1 MSFGTL
7 SPTAYRGDID
17 GLRALA
23 VLAVLAFH
31 AFPGRLTGGFSG
43 VDVFFVISGFL
54 ITGDI
59 CKRLDAGQFSLL
71 DFYERRIRRI
81 FPALIVV
88 LVPCA
93 VFGWVVLLPDEL
105 QQLLAHVAASAAF
118 AQNFRLLAESGYFDS
133 HSALKPMLHLW
144 SLSIEEQFYLLCPLL
159 LMAVRSPRLRL
170 SLVVVLWLLSF
181 GANVN
186 RVGADPTGTYYLP
199 HMRFWQILAGVV
211 LALAPRP
218 RLSTRACD
226 ALAGVGILLLLAGFV
241 GLSKDARYPGWW
253 GLVPTLGTV
262 ALIAAGP
269 GTWLARQV
277 FAQPT
282 MTFIGRISYPLY
294 LWHWPVLAFIRI
306 LDSTNAETPIKVLGL
321 AASFILA
328 VLTYRFVEQP
338 LRRPPGLH
346 RKAAGLALTMIAVG
360 VVALALTL
368 SGPALPRPFA
378 SLAANEDALR
388 DLKLTQQ
395 LPQFPACSASA
406 RAAMPD
412 LGYCLQ
418 GSTRPP
424 TAAIL
429 GDSHAY
435 HVFYGVAPLD
445 TEREWLLAGNSSCP
459 PLLGIHV
466 KGPRTDCKQMSATA
480 LRAVA
485 DNPAIQTV
493 VLAFLGSYAIEPLS
507 VDGLPND
514 RGAAATVEM
523 QDTQQQTKSNA
534 EMIFLGLDR
543 TITVLENAG
552 KRIVLFIDV
561 PTLPFQPA
569 DCVDRPFVKRTLQ
582 RCSVSRAAMLEQQA
596 TLRAVVQRLA
606 QAHPALRTF
615 DPLVGLCDG
624 DTCAIK
630 RGDMLVYRDGDHLS
644 LRGSAFVAGH
654 FLTWLGP

>member
-1 MSFGTL
+1 M
-7 SPTAYRGDID
+7 
-17 GLRALA
+17 
-23 VLAVLAFH
+23 
-31 AFPGRLTGGFSG
+31 
-43 VDVFFVISGFL
+43 
-54 ITGDI
+54 
-59 CKRLDAGQFSLL
+59 
-71 DFYERRIRRI
+71 
-81 FPALIVV
+81 
-88 LVPCA
+88 
-93 VFGWVVLLPDEL
+93 
-105 QQLLAHVAASAAF
+105 
-118 AQNFRLLAESGYFDS
+118 N
-133 HSALKPMLHLW
+133 
-144 SLSIEEQFYLLCPLL
+144 
-159 LMAVRSPRLRL
+159 
-170 SLVVVLWLLSF
+170 
-181 GANVN
+181 
-186 RVGADPTGTYYLP
+186 
-199 HMRFWQILAGVV
+199 
-211 LALAPRP
+211 
-218 RLSTRACD
+218 
-226 ALAGVGILLLLAGFV
+226 
-241 GLSKDARYPGWW
+241 KDARYPGWW
-253 GLVPTLGTV
+253 GLVPALGAV

-269 GTWLARQV
+269 STWLARQV
-277 FAQPT
+277 FARPT

-306 LDSTNAETPIKVLGL
+306 LDSSNAETPIKVLGL
-321 AASFILA
+321 AASFVLA

-338 LRRPPGLH
+338 LRRPPSLH
-346 RKAAGLALTMIAVG
+346 RKAAGLALGMIAVG
-360 VVALALTL
+360 LVALALSL

-388 DLKLTQQ
+388 DLKFAQQ
-395 LPQFPACSASA
+395 LPQFPACSAGA

-445 TEREWLLAGNSSCP
+445 TRREWLMAGNSSCP

-480 LRAVA
+480 IRAVA

-523 QDTQQQTKSNA
+523 QNTLQPTPSNA
-534 EMIFLGLDR
+534 EMMFRGLDR
-543 TITVLENAG
+543 SITTLENAR
-552 KRIVLFIDV
+552 KRIVLFVDV
-561 PTLPFQPA
+561 PSLPFQPA
-569 DCVDRPFVKRTLQ
+569 DCVDRPFIKRTLE

-596 TLRAVVQRLA
+596 TLRTVVQRLA

-615 DPLVGLCDG
+615 DPLVSLCDG

-654 FLTWLGP
+654 FLAWLGP

>member
-1 MSFGTL
+1 MSIGTH
-7 SPTAYRGDID
+7 SPTGYRGDID
-17 GLRALA
+17 GLRAMA

-54 ITGDI
+54 ISGDI
-59 CKRLDAGQFSLL
+59 CKRLNAGQFLLL

-105 QQLLAHVAASAAF
+105 QQLLAHVATSAAF

-133 HSALKPMLHLW
+133 HSALKPLLHLW

-159 LMAVRSPRLRL
+159 LMAVRLPRLRL
-170 SLVVVLWLLSF
+170 GLVVVLWLLSS

-186 RVGADPTGTYYLP
+186 RVATDPTGTYYLQYT
-199 HMRFWQILAGVV
+199 RFWEILAGVA
-211 LALAPRP
+211 LALAPRA
-218 RLSTRACD
+218 RLSARLRRASR
-226 ALAGVGILLLLAGFV
+226 AWHTAAGWLCSVN
-241 GLSKDARYPGWW
+241 KDARYPGWW
-253 GLVPTLGTV
+253 GLVPALGAV
-262 ALIAAGP
+262 ALIAAGLS
-269 GTWLARQV
+269 TWLARQV
-277 FAQPT
+277 FARPT
-282 MTFIGRISYPLY
+282 MTFIGRISYPRY

-306 LDSTNAETPIKVLGL
+306 LDSSNAETPIKVLGL
-321 AASFILA
+321 AASFVVA
-328 VLTYRFVEQP
+328 VLTHRFVEQP

-346 RKAAGLALTMIAVG
+346 RKTAGLALGMIAVG
-360 VVALALTL
+360 LVALALSL
-368 SGPALPRPFA
+368 SGPTLPRPFA
-378 SLAANEDALR
+378 SLAANEAALR
-388 DLKLTQQ
+388 DLKLAQQ
-395 LPQFPACSASA
+395 LPQFPACSVSA

-445 TEREWLLAGNSSCP
+445 TRREWLMAGNSSCP

-480 LRAVA
+480 IRAVA

-514 RGAAATVEM
+514 RGAAAAVEM
-523 QDTQQQTKSNA
+523 QDTLQTTPSNA
-534 EMIFLGLDR
+534 EMMFRGLDR
-543 TITVLENAG
+543 SITTLENAR
-552 KRIVLFIDV
+552 KRIVLFVDV
-561 PTLPFQPA
+561 PSLPFQPA
-569 DCVDRPFVKRTLQ
+569 DCVDRPFIKRTLE

-596 TLRAVVQRLA
+596 TLRTVVQRLA

-615 DPLVGLCDG
+615 DPLVSLCDG

-654 FLTWLGP
+654 FLAWLGP